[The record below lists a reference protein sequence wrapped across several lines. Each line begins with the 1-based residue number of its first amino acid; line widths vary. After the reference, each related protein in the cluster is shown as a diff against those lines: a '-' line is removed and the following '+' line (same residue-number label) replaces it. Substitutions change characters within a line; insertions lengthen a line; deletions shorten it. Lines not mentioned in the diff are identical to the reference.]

1 MNNLFEYY
9 EGVKTKRQ
17 QLDEQIKNNT
27 QEIIALFEK
36 NLDVMVY
43 DACNKN
49 YVYESIIHKL
59 NQSYKGVY
67 DKKIIR
73 SYLVKHFVFPLIY
86 KRFMWTILTG
96 LFLSGV
102 SYVLYTYADHV
113 IFQLYST
120 TALASYIVIGTAYLA
135 SNDRIF
141 EG

>member
-17 QLDEQIKNNT
+17 QLDDQIKNNT

-67 DKKIIR
+67 DKKIIG

-86 KRFMWTILTG
+86 KRFMWMILTG

-102 SYVLYTYADHV
+102 SYVLYMYANHT
-113 IFQLYST
+113 IFQLYSVA
-120 TALASYIVIGTAYLA
+120 ALVSYIVLGIPYLV
-135 SNDRIF
+135 SNDRIL